1 MFLSLQ
7 LVSPS
12 VSKMNTTDKQNEHIG
27 YLLEVHFVVELRL
40 SLHEVKTERGNE
52 KQSDMRV
59 FCQEMRVRGVTMMDN
74 KPVLIEHD
82 HRKADN
88 LHSDY

>member
-1 MFLSLQ
+1 MTDQ
-7 LVSPS
+7 V
-12 VSKMNTTDKQNEHIG
+12 NTLGT

-59 FCQEMRVRGVTMMDN
+59 F
-74 KPVLIEHD
+74 
-82 HRKADN
+82 
-88 LHSDY
+88 